1 MTRLAAVIGLPV
13 RHSRSPAIHNAAYAA
28 TDLDWVFVAL
38 EVPTGRG
45 ADAVRAMPVLGIAGL
60 NVTMPHKADAAT
72 ACDEL
77 SEDATT
83 LEVVN
88 TVVLR
93 PDGTL
98 VGDSTDGEGLVRS
111 LADAGLDVDGRT
123 VLVLGA
129 GGAGRAAVLALAR
142 AGGDVTVA
150 ARRPE
155 AAASAAQLA
164 GGVSNATVDAVDSAD
179 FEVVVNATPLG
190 MAGEALPVEPPG
202 AGQWAVDLVYHP
214 EETPFLVAAADR
226 GARAVGG
233 IGMLVHQAALSFEA
247 MTGEA
252 APLAAMH
259 QAARGGRSLSMIGV
273 GMPTTWR

>member
-1 MTRLAAVIGLPV
+1 MSERVVTGRTRLAAVIGTPV

-28 TDLDWVFVAL
+28 ADLDWVFVAL
-38 EVPTGRG
+38 DVAAGRG
-45 ADAVRAMPVLGIAGL
+45 ADAVRAMPVLGIAGMS
-60 NVTMPHKADAAT
+60 VTMPLKADAAT

-77 SEDATT
+77 SADAAA

-93 PDGTL
+93 SDGSCF
-98 VGDSTDGEGLVRS
+98 GDSTDGQGLVRS
-111 LADAGLDVDGRT
+111 LADAGLDVAGRT

-129 GGAGRAAVLALAR
+129 GGAARAAVLALAR
-142 AGGDVTVA
+142 ADGDVTVA

-164 GGVSNATVDAVDSAD
+164 GGVSNATVDAVASAD
-179 FEVVVNATPLG
+179 FEVIVNATPLG
-190 MAGEALPVEPPG
+190 MAGEALPIEAPG

-214 EETPFLVAAADR
+214 EETPFLVAAAER
-226 GARAVGG
+226 GARTVGG
-233 IGMLVHQAALSFEA
+233 IGMLVHQAALGFEA
-247 MTGEA
+247 MTGQP

-259 QAARGGRSLSMIGV
+259 EAARGATPSQ
-273 GMPTTWR
+273 